1 MCKDM
6 KKVTTIILILSFL
19 TLQGCD
25 FLRRVAGRP
34 TSDDLQAKAHAI
46 ELRDKSVS
54 DSLERERERIRQ
66 ELVAAE
72 AARLDSLETVRQFEQ
87 MDVRLSSVF
96 TYGAPLVPLQHKY
109 NMICG
114 VFRKA
119 DVARRHF
126 NKLEQIGFEPAF
138 IDFEGGVK
146 ALCVAS
152 SDRLSDLYA
161 VYVHGRNIKAIP
173 ADSWVYVASKSR
185 E

>member
-19 TLQGCD
+19 ALQSCD

-34 TSDDLQAKAHAI
+34 TSDELQAKAHAI
-46 ELRDKSVS
+46 ELRDKAVS
-54 DSLERERERIRQ
+54 DSLERERERVRQ
-66 ELVAAE
+66 EIVAAE

-96 TYGAPLVPLQHKY
+96 TYGEPLAPLQHKY

-114 VFRKA
+114 VFRKP
-119 DVARRHF
+119 DVARKHF
-126 NKLEQIGFEPAF
+126 NKLDEIGFEPAF
-138 IDFEGGVK
+138 IEFKGGVK

-152 SDRLSDLYA
+152 SDKLSDLYA
-161 VYVHGRNIKAIP
+161 VYVHGRQIKAIP
-173 ADSWVYVASKSR
+173 ANSWVYVAKNAQ
-185 E
+185 